1 MVITSWNMNRVCLV
15 TRGTLG
21 CVVKKTLETY
31 GQKNILTQTWDI
43 KEELP
48 PFMEKED
55 IELPDFGTC
64 DLILSY
70 ALHPDLNLAI
80 IDLVRP
86 RKSVL
91 LMPYTR
97 APLPPGYHEID
108 SLLVGVLKPCC
119 VVPPS
124 QNPVIKEFRDEFGA
138 PSFSIE
144 VDNNIITH
152 VTVTCHTRCGAADF
166 VAENLRGIPVNEAY
180 QKAGLL
186 SQYYC
191 QSSAGPLGSI
201 HEAGRIHAEAV
212 RKALRTAK
220 NEIEKNQK

>member
-1 MVITSWNMNRVCLV
+1 MRITFQNMNRVCLV
-15 TRGTLG
+15 TRGISG
-21 CVVKKTLETY
+21 SVVKKTLETY

-43 KEELP
+43 QEELP
-48 PFMEKED
+48 PLMETED
-55 IELPDFGTC
+55 IELLDLGNC

-80 IDLVRP
+80 IDLVRK

-91 LMPYTR
+91 LMPYTK

-124 QNPVIKEFRDEFGA
+124 QNSVIKEFREEFGA

-144 VDNNIITH
+144 VDHDRITH

-166 VAENLRGIPVNEAY
+166 VAENLMGIPVTEAY

-212 RKALRTAK
+212 RKALRPSK
-220 NEIEKNQK
+220 K

>member
-1 MVITSWNMNRVCLV
+1 MNRVCLV
-15 TRGTLG
+15 TRGIAG
-21 CVVKKTLETY
+21 SVVKKTLETY
-31 GQKNILTQTWDI
+31 GQKNKLIQTWDTQ
-43 KEELP
+43 EELP

-55 IELPDFGTC
+55 IELPDFSNC

-80 IDLVRP
+80 IDQVRS
-86 RKSVL
+86 RTSVL
-91 LMPYTR
+91 LMPYTK

-124 QNPVIKEFRDEFGA
+124 QNPIVKEFREEFGA

-144 VDNNIITH
+144 VDHNIITH

-166 VAENLRGIPVNEAY
+166 VAENLRGTPATEAY

-212 RKALRTAK
+212 RKALRLQK
-220 NEIEKNQK
+220 KEIKKNQE

>member
-1 MVITSWNMNRVCLV
+1 MNRVCLV
-15 TRGTLG
+15 TRGNLG
-21 CVVKKTLETY
+21 RVVKKTLETY
-31 GQKNILTQTWDI
+31 GQKNILTKTWNM

-48 PFMEKED
+48 PIMEKED
-55 IELPDFGTC
+55 IGLPDFHDC

-70 ALHPDLNLAI
+70 ALHPDINLAI
-80 IDLVRP
+80 IDLV
-86 RKSVL
+86 KSKKNIL

-108 SLLVGVLKPCC
+108 SLLIGVLKPCC
-119 VVPPS
+119 AVPPS
-124 QNPVIKEFRDEFGA
+124 QNPVIKEFREEFGA

-144 VDNNIITH
+144 VDHNIITRA
-152 VTVTCHTRCGAADF
+152 TVACHTRCGAADF
-166 VAENLRGIPVNEAY
+166 VAENLTRIPASEAY

-212 RKALRTAK
+212 RKALSIMK
-220 NEIEKNQK
+220 NEIEKNQR